1 MLQEVKSP
9 VIDHRSTEDLRRR
22 EASIEVEAADYD
34 DGLLGVAGRV
44 MVACYAAVF
53 AIALFTFWR
62 TGETLFAVAIGIGL
76 ALMYFGIPTVMMGV
90 RSKLDRRW
98 RNDMDRRTSSVVDVW
113 TGPIQ
118 RWEAIAQIVSI
129 PIAVLLGFAIL
140 AMIWTHVRV

>member
-9 VIDHRSTEDLRRR
+9 VIDHRSSEDFRRR

-62 TGETLFAVAIGIGL
+62 TGETLFAVAIGIGF
-76 ALMYFGIPTVMMGV
+76 ALIYFGIPAVMMGV
-90 RSKLDRRW
+90 RSALDQRW
-98 RNDMDRRTSSVVDVW
+98 QKDSDRRTSPIVDVW
-113 TGPIQ
+113 TGPIR
-118 RWEAIAQIVSI
+118 RWEAIAQIISI

-140 AMIWTHVRV
+140 AIVWSVVSA